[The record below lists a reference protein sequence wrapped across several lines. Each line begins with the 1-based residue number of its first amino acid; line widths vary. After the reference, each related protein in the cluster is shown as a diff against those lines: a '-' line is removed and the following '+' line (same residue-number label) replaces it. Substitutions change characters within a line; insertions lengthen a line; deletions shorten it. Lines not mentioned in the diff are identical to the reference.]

1 MIEEVK
7 ENKYFGQISYPSAQY
22 WYLEWNI
29 FILECLVRTAVSNSK
44 CLEGH
49 MRLKARS
56 GGPHLKMNLK
66 N

>member
-29 FILECLVRTAVSNSK
+29 FIFRMLSTGVSNSK